1 MRKIIIRAL
10 REGGFE
16 DGECLEASD
25 GVAALECLS
34 KEGVDLV
41 LSDINM
47 PNMDGIEFVRAVRG
61 MTTAENRA
69 FGDKVVLRK
78 VANSVPIVMITT
90 EGALQKAQE
99 ALAAGA
105 NDYLKKPFTSEQLA
119 EKIRAL
125 LR

>member
-10 REGGFE
+10 REAGFE
-16 DGECLEASD
+16 DGEYLEASD

-34 KEGVDLV
+34 KEDVDLI

-47 PNMDGIEFVRAVRG
+47 PNMDGIEFVRAVRR

-90 EGALQKAQE
+90 EGALQMAQE

-105 NDYLKKPFTSEQLA
+105 SDYLKKPFTSEQLA
-119 EKIRAL
+119 EKIRLL